1 MIGIR
6 FLVLGKNEC
15 PTTYNLQPSTYNLFK
30 MNNNLIQYI
39 YGIADNSL
47 ILGQRLGELCGHG
60 PSLETDIAMTN
71 ISLDLFGQVRS
82 YFQYAAKLIGGDAT
96 EDTIAFLRKEREY
109 KNVLLV
115 EQPNQDFA
123 SSIARQFLFDVYHL
137 LVLEELQNSKDET
150 LSAIAKKSIKEVS
163 YHTRFSSDWIRRLGD
178 GTEESHNRIQTAIN
192 DLWIF
197 TDELFHQTDA
207 DKAMVT
213 EGIGVDVTLLKANYF
228 KKVNEILEEATLQIP
243 TIEYFQKGGKQGI
256 HSEHMGYLLAQMQYM
271 QLAYPNMN
279 W

>member
-1 MIGIR
+1 M
-6 FLVLGKNEC
+6 
-15 PTTYNLQPSTYNLFK
+15 

-39 YGIADNSL
+39 FGIADNSL

-82 YFQYAAKLIGGDAT
+82 YFQYAAKLIGGETT
-96 EDTIAFLRKEREY
+96 EDTIAFLRKESDY

-123 SSIARQFLFDVYHL
+123 YSIARQFLFDVHHL
-137 LVLEELQNSKDET
+137 LVLEDLQNSKDET

-197 TDELFHQTDA
+197 TNELFYQTED
-207 DKAMVT
+207 DKVMVS
-213 EGIGVDVTLLKANYF
+213 EGIGVDVTLFKASYY
-228 KKVNEILEEATLQIP
+228 KKVNTVLEEATLQTP
-243 TIEYFQKGGKQGI
+243 VIEYFQKGGKQGI
-256 HSEHMGYLLAQMQYM
+256 HSEHMGYILTELQFMQRT
-271 QLAYPNMN
+271 YPNMI

>member
-1 MIGIR
+1 
-6 FLVLGKNEC
+6 
-15 PTTYNLQPSTYNLFK
+15 

-71 ISLDLFGQVRS
+71 ISLDLLGQVRS
-82 YFQYAAKLIGGDAT
+82 YYQYVAKLQGGDAT
-96 EDTIAFLRKEREY
+96 EDTVAFLRIEREY

-115 EQPNQDFA
+115 EQPNTDFA
-123 SSIARQFLFDVYHL
+123 YSITRQFLFDVFHL
-137 LVLEELQNSKDET
+137 ALLEELQNSKDEMFA
-150 LSAIAKKSIKEVS
+150 AIAKKSIKEVL
-163 YHTRFSSDWIRRLGD
+163 YHNRFSSDWIKRLGD

-207 DKAMVT
+207 DKVMIS
-213 EGIGVDVTLLKANYF
+213 EGIGVDTTLLKTNYY
-228 KKVNEILEEATLQIP
+228 KKISEVLEEATLQTP
-243 TIEYFQKGGKQGI
+243 QIEYFQKGGKNGV
-256 HSEHMGYLLAQMQYM
+256 HSEHMGYILTELQYM
-271 QLAYPNMN
+271 QRTYPNMT